1 MCISR
6 GLPFLVFYNI
16 ATGIFSALGSS
27 QTPFI
32 FLAVFSTANILVDI
46 LFVAGFHMGVA
57 GVAWATFL
65 CQGISAVLAIAV
77 VLKRLAKIR
86 TEKKVALFSWKILGR
101 IVRIAVPSI
110 LQQSFISFGNIIIE
124 TVINGYGPSVI
135 AGYAAAVKLNNLVIT
150 FVYNDWKRD
159 FKLYSAEPGAGKQ
172 ERIRQGFFAGLK
184 MIWTICVPMIVL
196 YFLAGRWLLYLFM
209 DQPTDTAMHTGIL
222 FLRILSP
229 FYLIVSAKLVADGDP
244 ARHRTDETV
253 YDDDVYRSAA
263 ACDARGFAVA
273 CVRRDRDLVRMA
285 CGLVDRDDF
294 VAAVLPQGRV
304 WERENV

>member
-1 MCISR
+1 MS
-6 GLPFLVFYNI
+6 
-16 ATGIFSALGSS
+16 
-27 QTPFI
+27 
-32 FLAVFSTANILVDI
+32 STANILVDI

-110 LQQSFISFGNIIIE
+110 LQQSFISFGNIIIQ

-150 FVYNDWKRD
+150 SFTTIGNGISNYTAQN
-159 FKLYSAEPGAGKQ
+159 LGAGKQ

-229 FYLIVSAKLVADGDP
+229 FYLIVSAKLVADGIL
-244 ARHRTDETV
+244 RGTGLMKQFMMTTFTICCCV
-253 YDDDVYRSAA
+253 WRSRF
-263 ACDARGFAVA
+263 CVA

-294 VAAVLPQGRV
+294 VAAVLPQGRLG
-304 WERENV
+304 ERKRVMKAEIIG